1 MKIIIALVT
10 LLSLNFALAQSAA
23 DALPERTEIAGAMHV
38 INPSTG
44 MGQMLGPE
52 METCTGEQC
61 KAHKTGNFNLGP
73 SIGDGSTGRHSP
85 TAFKSSAPGSMSP
98 ADSAQ

>member
-1 MKIIIALVT
+1 MKVITSFII
-10 LLSLNFALAQSAA
+10 LLSLNYAFAQSVA
-23 DALPERTEIAGAMHV
+23 DALPPQTEVAAAIHV
-38 INPSTG
+38 VNPSTG
-44 MGQMLGPE
+44 MGQMLGPD

-73 SIGDGSTGRHSP
+73 SIGDGATGRHSS
-85 TAFKSSAPGSMSP
+85 TAFKPNTAGSVGP